1 MTTYGDL
8 RRKDGAM
15 EKLVKRDFSEHV
27 RALESVL
34 AIQHDLRVDVGNIV
48 AANYFKPS
56 EAMICEQQVLFSL
69 ESVYCRTVDLLWNAH
84 YSVLNNHTVD
94 ALLQFRTI
102 VEHIVAQY
110 ALCLCPEYAIKA
122 LEQSNRAANRKG
134 RRKIPF
140 TNFKNKL
147 YAGVHQKVLSGY
159 YRYLSK
165 GGTHPDPIIFSPSD
179 KLSAHYNLH
188 QILAL
193 SMFAATSCP
202 GSIDLLTG
210 RASEETKTKV
220 QSIVNKC
227 SPYLSLT
234 YSLYPNRHPCSDR
247 LVWKPSR
254 PTRSDLESCYRAENS
269 GPWW

>member
-8 RRKDGAM
+8 RRKDCAM
-15 EKLVKRDFSEHV
+15 EELVKRDFSEHV

-34 AIQHDLRVDVGNIV
+34 AIQHDLKEDVGGIV
-48 AANYFKPS
+48 AANYFASS
-56 EAMICEQQVLFSL
+56 EITVCNKQVLFSL

-94 ALLQFRTI
+94 ALPQFRTV
-102 VEHIVAQY
+102 VEHIVSQY
-110 ALCLCPEYAIKA
+110 ALCLCPEYAMKT
-122 LEQSNRAANRKG
+122 LEQSNRPANGKG
-134 RRKIPF
+134 RSPF
-140 TNFKNKL
+140 GPLKTEL
-147 YAGVHQKVLSGY
+147 YADDRLETLSWY
-159 YRYLSK
+159 YHYLSQ
-165 GGTHPDPIIFSPSD
+165 GGTHPDPITFSPSD

-202 GSIDLLTG
+202 GSIDRLT
-210 RASEETKTKV
+210 RHVSKETKTKV

-234 YSLYPNRHPCSDR
+234 DSLYPNKHPDSDR
-247 LVWKPSR
+247 LVWEPSR
-254 PTRSDLESCYRAENS
+254 PTQAALESCYRAENS